1 MREFYLNELVTH
13 VVAESPP
20 DPSTLPLSD
29 VMIVKVLI
37 VTSGAAEIA

>member
-29 VMIVKVLI
+29 VIIVKVI